1 MAKFKIKKGNLY
13 NQLTGK
19 IDKNLLDSN
28 QYDLELKIDNT
39 VKYFRIRL
47 YDARFEASPI
57 VLDKKQF
64 LLPQFSSSCNINEIT
79 NFRTTK
85 FYKNEFKYRGLFES
99 EIRKNDRYKQSYRD
113 LPDYYC
119 YLQRLLN
126 KNNLSSESIYDFSLP
141 AINERKKDGVISYD
155 VSIEC
160 VKTRYYIVFLKE
172 LVEKNYYQGNKNLYM
187 IYDRKDFINEK
198 SKIESE
204 VLKLCS
210 KSNYPSVLTKLIYI
224 VTNGDLFLINELYN
238 KIQDARNKKNVKILL
253 QSDIFKLLSSN
264 IKYNNLLEKE
274 ILSYING
281 EKEDIEYNFKNKI
294 LKK

>member
-1 MAKFKIKKGNLY
+1 MSKFKIRKGNLY

-19 IDKNLLDSN
+19 IDKKLLDSN
-28 QYDLELKIDNT
+28 QYDLELKVDGI

-64 LLPQFSSSCNINEIT
+64 ILPEFSSSCNINEIT

-85 FYKNEFKYRGLFES
+85 FYKSKFKYRSLFES
-99 EIRKNDRYKQSYRD
+99 EIRKTDRYKQLYSD
-113 LPDYYC
+113 LPDYYY

-126 KNNLSSESIYDFSLP
+126 KNNLSSENIYNFSLP

-160 VKTRYYIVFLKE
+160 VKARYYIVFMKE
-172 LVEKNYYQGNKNLYM
+172 LVEKGYYQGNKNLYM
-187 IYDRKDFINEK
+187 IYDRKDFVSEK
-198 SKIESE
+198 SKIENE
-204 VLKLCS
+204 VLKICS
-210 KSNYPSVLTKLIYI
+210 ENDYPIILTELVYI
-224 VTNGDLFLINELYN
+224 ITNGDLFLINEILN
-238 KIQDARNKKNVKILL
+238 KIKDAKNKKDIRIILESEL
-253 QSDIFKLLSSN
+253 FKLLASN
-264 IKYNNLLEKE
+264 IKYNDLLKKE
-274 ILSYING
+274 LFSYIK
-281 EKEDIEYNFKNKI
+281 EDKEDIEYNFKKK

>member
-204 VLKLCS
+204 ILKLCS

>member
-47 YDARFEASPI
+47 YDAKFEASPI

-204 VLKLCS
+204 ILKLCS

>member
-1 MAKFKIKKGNLY
+1 MSKFKIRKGNLY

-19 IDKNLLDSN
+19 IDKKLLDSN
-28 QYDLELKIDNT
+28 QYDLELKVDGI

-64 LLPQFSSSCNINEIT
+64 ILPEFSSSCNINEIT

-85 FYKNEFKYRGLFES
+85 FYKSKFKYRSLFES
-99 EIRKNDRYKQSYRD
+99 EIRKTDRYKQLYSD
-113 LPDYYC
+113 LPDYYY

-126 KNNLSSESIYDFSLP
+126 KNNLSSENIYNFSLP

-160 VKTRYYIVFLKE
+160 VKARYYIVFMKE
-172 LVEKNYYQGNKNLYM
+172 LVEKGYYQGNKNLYM
-187 IYDRKDFINEK
+187 IYDRKDFVSEK
-198 SKIESE
+198 SKIENE
-204 VLKLCS
+204 VLKICS
-210 KSNYPSVLTKLIYI
+210 ENDYPIILTELVYI
-224 VTNGDLFLINELYN
+224 ITNGDLFLINEILN
-238 KIQDARNKKNVKILL
+238 KIKEAKNKKDIRIILESEL
-253 QSDIFKLLSSN
+253 FKLLASN
-264 IKYNNLLEKE
+264 IKYNDLLKKE
-274 ILSYING
+274 LFSYIK
-281 EKEDIEYNFKNKI
+281 EDKEDIEYNFKKK